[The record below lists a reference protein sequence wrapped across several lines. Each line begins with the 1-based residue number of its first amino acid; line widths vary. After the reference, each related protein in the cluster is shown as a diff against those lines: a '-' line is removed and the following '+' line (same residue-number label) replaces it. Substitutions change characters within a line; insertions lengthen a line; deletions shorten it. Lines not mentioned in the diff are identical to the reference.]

1 MNAQDLSISVQKGE
15 IKLNNIDMK
24 PSAFDKLGMPITIKS
39 GRVGEILIKLS
50 WTKLT
55 SSPIV
60 VTLKNIYVLAGPN
73 TGEKDAAA
81 DKMNRRALLEAEMQR
96 HRSELL
102 SDSTSSASD
111 ASMAQKIINNMRL
124 IIKDVHVRYEQ
135 SELVRNLL
143 ALLVQSTI
151 TDAQGAARGVSK
163 VPQRLRSGFV
173 LTNSAS
179 SRANPLVISVV
190 ILDPKPPLFTK
201 WRCRR

>member
-81 DKMNRRALLEAEMQR
+81 DKMNRRALLEAEMER

-102 SDSTSSASD
+102 SDSASNAND
-111 ASMAQKIINNMRL
+111 ASMAQKIINNMKL

-135 SELVRNLL
+135 STELVRNLL
-143 ALLVQSTI
+143 ALLVQ
-151 TDAQGAARGVSK
+151 K
-163 VPQRLRSGFV
+163 Y
-173 LTNSAS
+173 NY
-179 SRANPLVISVV
+179 
-190 ILDPKPPLFTK
+190 
-201 WRCRR
+201 